1 MGEIK
6 VKDKD
11 VVVPG
16 EILAEGMDY
25 LPSFGTYRLGDDIR
39 ASKLGLVKTEGK
51 VVKII
56 PLTGRYLPKRED
68 ILVAEVVD
76 VLMSGWLLNFNSAYS
91 AMLSMKEATTRFI
104 TKGSDL
110 TRIFAIGDYVA
121 CQIINVTSQKL
132 VDVSMRGPGLRK
144 LEGGRVIEVNSNK
157 VPRIIGKEGSMIS
170 MIKNATACRITVG
183 QNGFLWLQGEPEL
196 ENVAIKAIRKI
207 EAESHIDGLT
217 DRIKKFLEE
226 NLKGMKIPERKDLKE
241 DENGGGDG
249 GYRREYSNER
259 SGGFSGRYG
268 GGHGGGSYGGS
279 HSSSHSGGYG
289 GSHNSSSNSS
299 PNTSTSF
306 SSYHNDGPNP
316 NTNDNSANNSN
327 TNDNGKDG
335 W

>member
-1 MGEIK
+1 M

-16 EILAEGMDY
+16 EVLATGMDY

-56 PLTGRYLPKRED
+56 PLSGRYLPKRGD
-68 ILVAEVVD
+68 TLVAEVID

-91 AMLSMKEATTRFI
+91 AMLSMKEATARFI

-110 TRIFAIGDYVA
+110 TRIFAIGDYVT

-144 LEGGRVIEVNSNK
+144 LDGGRVIEVNTNK

-196 ENVAIKAIRKI
+196 ENVAILAIRKI
-207 EAESHIDGLT
+207 EQEAHTDGLT
-217 DRIKKFLEE
+217 ERIKEFLEK
-226 NLKGMKIPERKDLKE
+226 NLKGMKIPERKDIKE
-241 DENGGGDG
+241 EENGGGGSG
-249 GYRREYSNER
+249 GYRREYSNEGGHG
-259 SGGFSGRYG
+259 GGFSGRYG
-268 GGHGGGSYGGS
+268 GSHG
-279 HSSSHSGGYG
+279 
-289 GSHNSSSNSS
+289 SNSYNNNSNSNS
-299 PNTSTSF
+299 PNSNTSF
-306 SSYHNDGPNP
+306 SSYHNNGPNP
-316 NTNDNSANNSN
+316 NNNNSGNNNSN
-327 TNDNGKDG
+327 NNDSKDE